1 MDQPQINEDGR
12 VLGRYQDFDK
22 HLADFVTEY
31 KNMPLEVHHFND
43 DDAKDFMVKAGY
55 KGVAIVS
62 DEDQLAKLEQAVAQ
76 ATPEELARAKLP
88 DGDKDLIESP
98 SQGQSASPNQ
108 ETGQATGQ
116 EAGVAAAPASKAARK
131 PSSIESALASIQ
143 MSPVRQDRFVI
154 TGDPVVQQVFYD
166 KLARDGKLFYRGGQP
181 VIAASEK
188 DTIKYLN
195 EASRAVHKTDAL
207 HAASMS
213 FDRQGSGIV
222 GSIKA
227 GLLNR
232 MGHALQN
239 VSEKAGDGVLGAA
252 AKEVL
257 NRLGRFDRTNVFVVG
272 DEAARSEK
280 LKELGGLLTEMDKRG
295 FIKPENVKSG
305 DTPGFQLKADGEL
318 IVPKSGPV
326 TLVRG
331 EDIYDM
337 IQIAKETSIRYNTAE
352 GEKNL
357 ARKEFKNRQEDEKIR
372 SSGEAVKG
380 AGAGDASAA
389 AETTKLVP
397 PHERTVGFAKEM
409 DALFASPTALQLKN
423 EKKQPEAV
431 GILYLARGFKDP
443 VKPELATLPTEQ
455 RQTFVTQLAVA
466 MAKAETGEFEKVNLD
481 AKKDGVGASVREKIS
496 EFIAQEV
503 ERDPAFQ
510 DKAKELLK
518 RYEADGLVT
527 EKQAE
532 QVNGLV
538 AAAVA
543 QKAAQQE
550 QSGATVESAATPG
563 AGNAGKPDQSTS
575 QEVPASAPTEAVS
588 ATSGAAGKAEQGA
601 EQLSQETPQAPSKI
615 EPTAPPAGA
624 DFGKEARA
632 LLDTVTE
639 PGKKPD
645 INLVASALY
654 AAEDLRHFTV
664 AALDN
669 RTGDAPTKTLEKL
682 DALVQASLKG
692 EHGQEAQEVAQD
704 TKTLVERW
712 KLEDAERVAQEGG
725 AKPAQG
731 EPEKAS
737 EAAQPTSPA
746 PAASEAGTAPA
757 SEKDAAA
764 SNPPVD
770 AASGTQKDA
779 SASTAPTAD
788 KQQDARAEAAPQE
801 QQVAPPKEAASAAAL
816 GAEPAAPA
824 AQDTAQQSAVAADK
838 PAAVEPPAFDPD
850 REAKQ
855 QRFAETEIA
864 AGKLAMLMDNPAGSF
879 TNRDKSWNEG
889 KIQEAANL
897 VMRLDPDSVS
907 QMSAKQRGAVM
918 EYGSWLAMN
927 AHSEKL
933 PGFDSP
939 DGKAKAEAMA
949 NHVAQIIGKFEGPT
963 EVSAGVSKS
972 LEKAERMVAEKS
984 RMSMEA
990 ERSGVSMPEASG
1002 SAPTKRQAAE
1012 SFAKDLVH
1020 MVYQKSELTEADVKY
1035 AMKGASQLTPQTMKQ
1050 LSPELKAQATT
1061 ALEFLTKVARD
1072 GDVLKDFSSLPP
1084 AVKKNVIG
1092 AQQTVN
1098 TLNAEFSRDPKV
1110 TTEMIKAT
1118 EALPVLE
1125 VAGSSAESSKT
1136 TAKGLDQSGKNLGA
1150 SPDQTQGKA
1159 AGRELDR

>member
-1 MDQPQINEDGR
+1 MDQDQINEDGR
-12 VLGRYQDFDK
+12 VLGQYQDFDRQ
-22 HLADFVTEY
+22 LAEFSEEY
-31 KNMPLEVHHFND
+31 RGMPLEVHHRND
-43 DDAKDFMVKAGY
+43 DEMAQYMREAGY
-55 KGVAIVS
+55 QGVIIV
-62 DEDQLAKLEQAVAQ
+62 DDAEQRAALDKVIAQ
-76 ATPEELARAKLP
+76 ATPEELARAKLK
-88 DGDKDLIESP
+88 DGDKDLIESLG
-98 SQGQSASPNQ
+98 QGTIASPIP
-108 ETGQATGQ
+108 ETGQA
-116 EAGVAAAPASKAARK
+116 AGLDPEVATESARQSPRK
-131 PSSIESALASIQ
+131 PSSIESALAAIQ
-143 MSPVRQDRFVI
+143 LSPVRQDRFVI
-154 TGDPVVQQVFYD
+154 SGDPVVQQVFYD
-166 KLARDGKLFYRGGQP
+166 KLSRDGKLFYRGGQP
-181 VIAASEK
+181 IISASEK

-195 EASRAVHKTDAL
+195 EASREVLNKDAL
-207 HAASMS
+207 FAASMS
-213 FDRQGSGIV
+213 FDRQGSGV
-222 GSIKA
+222 FGKLKA
-227 GLLNR
+227 
-232 MGHALQN
+232 
-239 VSEKAGDGVLGAA
+239 
-252 AKEVL
+252 EVL
-257 NRLGRFDRTNVFVVG
+257 NKLGRYDQTKFFVVG
-272 DEAARSEK
+272 DEKTTSDK
-280 LKELGGLLTEMDKRG
+280 LKELGSLLTEMDKKG
-295 FIKPENVKSG
+295 LVKPENVQSG
-305 DTPGFQLKADGEL
+305 DTPGFQLKDGEL
-318 IVPKSGPV
+318 VVPKNGPV

-337 IQIAKETSIRYNTAE
+337 IQIAKETSIRYSTSE
-352 GEKNL
+352 EEKNL
-357 ARKEFKNRQEDEKIR
+357 SRKEFKNRQEDEKIR
-372 SSGEAVKG
+372 SSEETVKG
-380 AGAGDASAA
+380 IGAGDASAA
-389 AETTKLVP
+389 TETTKLVP

-409 DALFASPTALQLKN
+409 EALFASPTALQMKN

-443 VKPELATLPTEQ
+443 VKPELSTLPTGQ

-496 EFIAQEV
+496 DFIAQEV
-503 ERDPAFQ
+503 ARDPAFQ

-518 RYEADGLVT
+518 GYEAAGLVT

-532 QVNGLV
+532 LV
-538 AAAVA
+538 TGMIAEAVA
-543 QKAAQQE
+543 QKTAQQE

-563 AGNAGKPDQSTS
+563 AGSTYKTDQASS
-575 QEVPASAPTEAVS
+575 QEVPVSATADTVA
-588 ATSGAAGKAEQGA
+588 ATSGAAGKSEQGA
-601 EQLSQETPQAPSKI
+601 EQLSQEVPQAPEKV

-624 DFGKEARA
+624 DFGKEARE

-692 EHGQEAQEVAQD
+692 EHGQEAQDVAQD
-704 TKTLVERW
+704 TKTLVDRW

-725 AKPAQG
+725 AKAAQG
-731 EPEKAS
+731 EPEKAT

-746 PAASEAGTAPA
+746 PAASESGTAPA

-764 SNPPVD
+764 SNQRGD
-770 AASGTQKDA
+770 ASSGTQKDA
-779 SASTAPTAD
+779 SASTAPEAAPAVD

-801 QQVAPPKEAASAAAL
+801 QQVASPKEAASTAAL
-816 GAEPAAPA
+816 GAESAAPA
-824 AQDTAQQSAVAADK
+824 AQAPAQQSAVTADK
-838 PAAVEPPAFDPD
+838 PAAIEQPAIDPD

-889 KIQEAANL
+889 KIQEAADL
-897 VMRLDPDSVS
+897 VMKLDPDSVS

-918 EYGSWLAMN
+918 EYGTWMAMN

-939 DGKAKAEAMA
+939 EGKAKAEAMA
-949 NHVAQIIGKFEGPT
+949 NHVAQIIGKFDGPT
-963 EVSAGVSKS
+963 EISAGVEKS
-972 LEKAERMVAEKS
+972 LEKADRMVAEKD

-990 ERSGVSMPEASG
+990 ERSGIAAPEASG

-1050 LSPELKAQATT
+1050 LSPELKAQAST
-1061 ALEFLTKVARD
+1061 ALEFLSKGVRD
-1072 GDVLKDFSSLPP
+1072 GDLLGEFSSLPP

-1098 TLNAEFSRDPKV
+1098 TLNAEFSRDSKL

-1118 EALPVLE
+1118 DALPVLGG
-1125 VAGSSAESSKT
+1125 AGSSAESTKAP
-1136 TAKGLDQSGKNLGA
+1136 AKGMDHGTGQDQVKS
-1150 SPDQTQGKA
+1150 

>member
-12 VLGRYQDFDK
+12 VLGQYQDFDK

-31 KNMPLEVHHFND
+31 KNMPLEVHHAND
-43 DDAKDFMVKAGY
+43 DDAKDFMRKAGY
-55 KGVAIVS
+55 EGVIIVD
-62 DEDQLAKLEQAVAQ
+62 DENKRAELEQAIQ
-76 ATPEELARAKLP
+76 RATPEELARAKLP
-88 DGDKDLIESP
+88 DGDKDLFEPP
-98 SQGQSASPNQ
+98 SLDKYAAP
-108 ETGQATGQ
+108 GQATGP
-116 EAGVAAAPASKAARK
+116 ATGVAAESGSSGVRK

-143 MSPVRQDRFVI
+143 LSPTRQNRLVI
-154 TGDPVVQQVFYD
+154 SGDPVVQQVFYD
-166 KLARDGKLFYRGGQP
+166 KLSRDGKLFYSGGQP
-181 VIAASEK
+181 IITASEK

-195 EASRAVHKTDAL
+195 EASRSLHGKDAL

-213 FDRQGSGIV
+213 FDRQGSGV
-222 GSIKA
+222 MGSIKA
-227 GLLNR
+227 GLLNG
-232 MGHALQN
+232 MGHALQ
-239 VSEKAGDGVLGAA
+239 SASDKAGDGLLGVA

-272 DEAARSEK
+272 DPATTSEK
-280 LKELGGLLTEMDKRG
+280 LKELGSLLTEMDKKG

-305 DTPGFQLKADGEL
+305 DTPGFQLKDGEL
-318 IVPKSGPV
+318 VVPKDGPV

-331 EDIYDM
+331 ADIYDM
-337 IQIAKETSIRYNTAE
+337 IQIAKEATIRYSTAE
-352 GEKNL
+352 EEKNL
-357 ARKEFKNRQEDEKIR
+357 TRKEFKNRQEDEKIR
-372 SSGEAVKG
+372 SSGETAKG

-409 DALFASPTALQLKN
+409 DALFASPTALQMKN

-518 RYEADGLVT
+518 RYEANGLVT

-532 QVNGLV
+532 QVTGLV

-543 QKAAQQE
+543 QKAAQQG
-550 QSGATVESAATPG
+550 QAGTTVDAAATPG
-563 AGNAGKPDQSTS
+563 AGNAGKPDQATS
-575 QEVPASAPTEAVS
+575 QEATASAPAEAVA
-588 ATSGAAGKAEQGA
+588 ATSGASSKAEQGA
-601 EQLSQETPQAPSKI
+601 KQLSQETPQAPAKI

-692 EHGQEAQEVAQD
+692 EHGQESQEVAQD

-816 GAEPAAPA
+816 GAESAAPQ

-889 KIQEAANL
+889 KIQEAADL
-897 VMRLDPDSVS
+897 VMRLDPDSVA

-963 EVSAGVSKS
+963 EVSAGVEKS
-972 LEKAERMVAEKS
+972 LEKAERMVAEKG
-984 RMSMEA
+984 RMSLEA
-990 ERSGVSMPEASG
+990 ERTGMATPEAAG

-1061 ALEFLTKVARD
+1061 ALEFLSKGVRD
-1072 GDVLKDFSSLPP
+1072 GVLLREFSSLPP

-1098 TLNAEFSRDPKV
+1098 TLNAEFSRDSKV

-1118 EALPVLE
+1118 EALPVLGG
-1125 VAGSSAESSKT
+1125 VGSSAESTKAP
-1136 TAKGLDQSGKNLGA
+1136 AKGMDQGTGQ
-1150 SPDQTQGKA
+1150 DQVKS